1 MKTVR
6 IVKNWT
12 TPDIFR
18 QTPQGMGI
26 WKNIK
31 FTTDEIDKPD
41 YVVVLNYSTTDVV
54 LTCSPDNI
62 WAVMQ
67 EPYIRGVF
75 DWMVEKHEVYAKVFT
90 HYVFSEKNK
99 YIRSYPMLAWHVDK
113 SYDELKNI
121 DVPVKTELISWITSN
136 KEYFPGHQN
145 RMTFLDQ
152 VKESDL
158 EIDLF
163 GRGIKFIE
171 DKWDGLAPYKYALA
185 IENSSSRDYWTE
197 KLADCFLSYTLPF
210 YYGCNNIDDYF
221 PKDSFI
227 KIDITK
233 PDEAFQIIRD
243 AIAHNE
249 YEKRFTAICEA
260 REMVLDKY
268 NFFSVMEKEIN
279 KNKKER
285 EEEKI
290 TIKAYERSFFKKIE
304 SFFIRF
310 SRKLNK
316 LYKNITDRNHE
327 PK

>member
-26 WKNIK
+26 WKNIQ

-41 YVVVLNYSTTDVV
+41 YVIVLNYSKTDVSI
-54 LTCSPDNI
+54 TCSPDHI

-90 HYVFSEKNK
+90 HYIFSEKDK
-99 YIRSYPMLAWHVDK
+99 YIRSYPMLVWHVDK

-121 DVPVKTELISWITSN
+121 DIPVKTELISWITSN

-145 RMTFLDQ
+145 RMTFLNQ
-152 VKESDL
+152 VKKSDL

-171 DKWDGLAPYKYALA
+171 DKWDGLAPYKYSLA
-185 IENSSSRDYWTE
+185 IENSSSKDYWSE

-210 YYGCNNIDDYF
+210 YYGCTNIDEYF
-221 PKDSFI
+221 PKDAYI
-227 KIDITK
+227 KIDISK
-233 PDEAFQIIRD
+233 PEEAFKIIQN
-243 AIAHNE
+243 AIKNNE
-249 YEKRFTAICEA
+249 FEKRFKAICVA
-260 REMVLDKY
+260 REMILEKY
-268 NFFSVMEKEIN
+268 NFFAAIEKEIN
-279 KNKKER
+279 TDTSSSSIEEITLKVYTPSIVKKL
-285 EEEKI
+285 
-290 TIKAYERSFFKKIE
+290 E
-304 SFFIRF
+304 SYIIRL
-310 SRKLNK
+310 SRKLVK
-316 LYKNITDRNHE
+316 LYNKRM
-327 PK
+327 KKK